1 VPGVTTIS
9 GSVDNILREAIDHLA
24 GVIDHTGVDHTG
36 VDHTGVDPLACSD
49 RLVPWAVVASHIKTT
64 VQGWVD
70 G

>member
-24 GVIDHTGVDHTG
+24 GVIDHTGVD
-36 VDHTGVDPLACSD
+36 PLACSD

-64 VQGWVD
+64 VQRLVD